1 MVLERHIGLDLEDL
15 ELRTREKKLLQI
27 AVTVLLTESDC
38 RESSEMDMMKKG
50 RILSLSLDRLI
61 LRDFI

>member
-38 RESSEMDMMKKG
+38 RKSSEMDMTKKG

-61 LRDFI
+61 LSDFI